1 MLRPMGMTA
10 RLLLLPAALLLAAAT
25 LAACGGDD
33 TNSGTTTE
41 PTTSLTVTLDQGA
54 GSDLTTWTL
63 TCNPTGGDH
72 PQAQDACDWLATAAS
87 LDPNPLEP
95 VPADVAC
102 TEIYGGDQTA
112 TVEGTLDGEPVAI
125 EFDRTNGCEIA
136 RWDAAQPLLVEPGG
150 V

>member
-1 MLRPMGMTA
+1 MTV
-10 RLLLLPAALLLAAAT
+10 RLLLLPAALLLAVT
-25 LAACGGDD
+25 LTACGGGD
-33 TNSGTTTE
+33 TTAGTTGGE
-41 PTTSLTVTLDQGA
+41 PTTSLTVTVDQGD
-54 GSDLTTWTL
+54 GSKPTTWTL
-63 TCNPTGGDH
+63 TCNPTGGSH
-72 PQAQDACDWLATAAS
+72 PQAQQACDWLASAAS

-112 TVEGTLDGEPVAI
+112 RVEGTLAGEPVAI
-125 EFDRTNGCEIA
+125 DFSRTNGCEIA

>member
-1 MLRPMGMTA
+1 MTV
-10 RLLLLPAALLLAAAT
+10 RLLLLPAALLLLAT
-25 LAACGGDD
+25 ACGGDD
-33 TNSGTTTE
+33 TTAGTTGEPTAE
-41 PTTSLTVTLDQGA
+41 PTTSLTVVVDQA
-54 GSDLTTWTL
+54 DGSDPTSWTL

-95 VPADVAC
+95 VPGDVAC

-112 TVEGTLDGEPVAI
+112 TVEGTLDGEPVSI
-125 EFDRTNGCEIA
+125 ELNRTNGCEIA
-136 RWDAAQPLLVEPGG
+136 RWDAAQPLLLTPGG